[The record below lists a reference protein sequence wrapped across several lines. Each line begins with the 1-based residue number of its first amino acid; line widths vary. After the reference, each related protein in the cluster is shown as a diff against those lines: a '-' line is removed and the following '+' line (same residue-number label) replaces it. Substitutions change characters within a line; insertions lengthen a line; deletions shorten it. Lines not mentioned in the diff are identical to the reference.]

1 MYSIGQEL
9 VCTVTT
15 VRGKAAPSIK
25 DTRDCSAIRE
35 VTPGRILSLTEQDSL
50 MRKRKVPV
58 QRD

>member
-15 VRGKAAPSIK
+15 LRGKPAPSIK
-25 DTRDCSAIRE
+25 GTRDCSATGE
-35 VTPGRILSLTEQDSL
+35 VAQGRALSLTEQDSL
-50 MRKRKVPV
+50 MRKRKVPE